1 MSYAKGY
8 PGTNMA
14 YEPFADMPELSTESA
29 YSTNKRESEELK
41 QKSKEW
47 FLHRWDK
54 FTGSEIG
61 DLMKRGR
68 GKNEEWGETAK
79 GIILKKVAYAQ
90 MTDEGR
96 EMQSEIEMSKDF
108 VQTRWG
114 NTYEPEARNAYA
126 ELTGLNV
133 VETGFM
139 VNPKI
144 PYNGGSFDGEVWK
157 GKEQIDVTSKDS
169 MGIQSYIYV
178 DNKRIGIIEIKCP
191 YDPVKHDK
199 NASLAIDGLD
209 QSHEYYAQIQNNIN
223 VAGVDWCDFI
233 SYDPRRKPEHRLV
246 VIRVNRDDFFI
257 EGMVDR
263 IHKAQRIKLGVL
275 DGKSINE
282 MCKLVEQE

>member
-1 MSYAKGY
+1 MSEQ
-8 PGTNMA
+8 N
-14 YEPFADMPELSTESA
+14 PFADLPELTSESA
-29 YSTNKRESEELK
+29 YSTNKRENEELK

-54 FTGSEIG
+54 FTGSEID
-61 DLMKRGR
+61 DLMKQGR
-68 GKNEEWGETAK
+68 GKGELWGATAQ

-96 EMQSEIEMSKDF
+96 EMQAEIEMSKDF

-114 NTYEPEARNAYA
+114 NTYEPEARAAYA
-126 ELTGLNV
+126 EFTGLTV
-133 VETGFM
+133 FETGFM

-144 PYNGGSFDGEVWK
+144 PYNGGSFDGEV
-157 GKEQIDVTSKDS
+157 
-169 MGIQSYIYV
+169 YIE
-178 DNKRIGIIEIKCP
+178 KREHPAAMSGIIEIKCP

-263 IHKAQRIKLGVL
+263 IHKAQRIKIGVL
-275 DGKSINE
+275 EGKSINE
-282 MCKLVEQE
+282 MCKLVEQ